1 MAKASEWINRPN
13 TICHYKRFSGFSKA
27 NCNACNV
34 GAFKMVEL
42 LHLFAENGLVVC
54 RAPWSRRFAC
64 HAGIPTGIPEER
76 RHGRRRGNLKGRSTH
91 RAQAHFLRRTTLGLF
106 K

>member
-42 LHLFAENGLVVC
+42 LHLFAENGLPD
-54 RAPWSRRFAC
+54 AHQSHSAGGHGESR
-64 HAGIPTGIPEER
+64 PER
-76 RHGRRRGNLKGRSTH
+76 PV
-91 RAQAHFLRRTTLGLF
+91 AFRTNAEEEQPVPR
-106 K
+106 